1 MWIVEVNVIYD
12 AIAISIES
20 LEDIVKV
27 IVISVHLLAIQF
39 TVDLVSVHLVCVGFS
54 VDVSTLTTFLD
65 CSIKVKV
72 IIHFGGTSGIST
84 LS

>member
-12 AIAISIES
+12 TIAISIES

-27 IVISVHLLAIQF
+27 IVVSVHLLAIQF

-54 VDVSTLTTFLD
+54 VDVSALTTLN
-65 CSIKVKV
+65 CSIKIKV